1 LVSSVRQNTDQP
13 IRIRFEHTR
22 YPQWGRHSG
31 YALFVP
37 WLDPVRFRTV
47 LHGASDS
54 DADLPNWLR
63 PFKRP
68 LKRFIA
74 RRGMPWYKLSDFNAE
89 LLAFAGFLRRQFDV
103 VHFLDGEHSGMFL
116 PRLLRLV
123 GPSTFRTVVTFHQP
137 PEIASDILNPE
148 LLQWFDQVVLVSPSQ
163 LEFFRQYVAEDR
175 LHVILLGVDTDF
187 FQPAATPNLTHPI
200 RCITVG
206 HWLRDWSTFTEVA
219 RAMGDVAFD
228 VVTGSNVDLEGLPN
242 VRRHSG
248 LDDGA
253 LAELYRSAD
262 ILFLPLKQ
270 TTANTALLEG
280 IASGL
285 PVVATDLESTRAYL
299 PSGEGILVADNR
311 VDGFIETLR
320 RLQQNIELRLE
331 MGRRARVRAE
341 ELAWPRLVSRYEAL
355 YEGAI
360 RRAPKSQA

>member
-1 LVSSVRQNTDQP
+1 MVSSVRRNTDQP

-22 YPQWGRHSG
+22 YPQFGGHSG
-31 YALFVP
+31 YAQFVR
-37 WLDPVRFRTV
+37 WLDPERFRTV

-54 DADLPNWLR
+54 DADLPSWLR
-63 PFKRP
+63 CLKGP

-74 RRGMPWYKLSDFNAE
+74 RGGMPWYKLSDFNAE
-89 LLAFAGFLRRQFDV
+89 LLAFAGCLGRRFDV
-103 VHFLDGEHSGMFL
+103 IHFLDGEHSGLFL

-123 GPSTFRTVVTFHQP
+123 GPSTLRTVVTFHQP
-137 PEIASDILNPE
+137 PEVAGDILNRE
-148 LLQWFDQVVLVSPSQ
+148 LLQWFDQVVVVSPSQ
-163 LEFFRQYVAEDR
+163 LAFFRQYVAEDR
-175 LHVILLGVDTDF
+175 LHVILHGIDADF
-187 FQPAATPNLTHPI
+187 FQPATTPNQTHVI
-200 RCITVG
+200 RCITAG
-206 HWLRDWSTFTEVA
+206 HWLRNWSIFTEVA

-228 VVTGSNVDLEGLPN
+228 VVTGSRVDLGGLAN
-242 VRRHSG
+242 VRIHSG
-248 LDDGA
+248 LDDAA

-270 TTANTALLEG
+270 TTANNALLEG
-280 IASGL
+280 IAIGL

-299 PSGEGILVADNR
+299 PSGEGILVADKR

-355 YEGAI
+355 YQGAI
-360 RRAPKSQA
+360 RRAPIG